1 MYYESYKKKPAKKRR
16 VRRSFGGWIAHFL
29 LKLLSL
35 ALVILIVGAGIL
47 YALPVS
53 LFCIEPEG
61 YDLSLT
67 DGLPSSRINV
77 LLLGMDVLN
86 DNSQRSDTI
95 IIASIGYQTLK
106 LTSVLRDTVV
116 DIPGHGS
123 GKINAAFSY
132 GGPELVMK
140 PLNSNFDLN
149 IMHYLAVDFT
159 SLVALVDAIGG
170 VEIDISEAEMEQ
182 INRNVYNSRRVFRPL
197 GYTATELTQYGE
209 GVHLDGLQALG
220 YARIRK
226 IDSDFVRAS
235 RQRTLLNAMI
245 KKVRSN
251 IWNPLMLYRLTDALL
266 NAVQTNLSLVQLISL
281 GEKALFAGE
290 PGQMRMPVDNTY
302 TDNGSTIKIDD
313 RQANIDAFR
322 RFVYE

>member
-1 MYYESYKKKPAKKRR
+1 M
-16 VRRSFGGWIAHFL
+16 
-29 LKLLSL
+29 
-35 ALVILIVGAGIL
+35 
-47 YALPVS
+47 
-53 LFCIEPEG
+53 
-61 YDLSLT
+61 
-67 DGLPSSRINV
+67 
-77 LLLGMDVLN
+77 
-86 DNSQRSDTI
+86 
-95 IIASIGYQTLK
+95 
-106 LTSVLRDTVV
+106 
-116 DIPGHGS
+116 
-123 GKINAAFSY
+123 
-132 GGPELVMK
+132 MK
-140 PLNSNFDLN
+140 TLNSNFDLN
-149 IMHYLAVDFT
+149 IMHYIAVDFT

>member
-140 PLNSNFDLN
+140 TLNSNFDLN
-149 IMHYLAVDFT
+149 IMHYIAVDFT

-170 VEIDISEAEMEQ
+170 VEIDISEAEMDQ
-182 INRNVYNSRRVFRPL
+182 PQRIQLSPGIPPAGLHRHGIDPVWRRRPS
-197 GYTATELTQYGE
+197 GWIAGA
-209 GVHLDGLQALG
+209 GLCPHPQ
-220 YARIRK
+220 
-226 IDSDFVRAS
+226 D
-235 RQRTLLNAMI
+235 RQRFRARQPSAHPVERHDQEGSKQHLESADALSPDRCPSER
-245 KKVRSN
+245 RSN
-251 IWNPLMLYRLTDALL
+251 QP
-266 NAVQTNLSLVQLISL
+266 V
-281 GEKALFAGE
+281 
-290 PGQMRMPVDNTY
+290 PGSVDFS
-302 TDNGSTIKIDD
+302 G
-313 RQANIDAFR
+313 
-322 RFVYE
+322 

>member
-1 MYYESYKKKPAKKRR
+1 MYYESYKKKPTKKRR
-16 VRRSFGGWIAHFL
+16 ARRSFGGWIAHFL

-35 ALVILIVGAGIL
+35 ALVFLIVGAGIL

-61 YDLSLT
+61 QDLSLT

-140 PLNSNFDLN
+140 TLNSNFDLN
-149 IMHYLAVDFT
+149 IMHYIAVDFT
-159 SLVALVDAIGG
+159 SLVTLVDAIGG

-182 INRNVYNSRRVFRPL
+182 INRNVYNSRRVFLPL

-226 IDSDFVRAS
+226 IDSDFMRAS

-245 KKVRSN
+245 KKLRSN

-266 NAVQTNLSLVQLISL
+266 NAVQTNMSFIQLVSL
-281 GEKALFAGE
+281 GEKALLAGE